1 MPRTDCDAHYFAAPL
16 SGRCRPKRDN
26 HPAVRR
32 DNISKPWRGDDRA
45 QRSNVTREGSNLRDI
60 ESSDAQRWPTLVGAA
75 TPLDVAT
82 PSTPEI
88 DGGDALE
95 HAITY
100 ST

>member
-45 QRSNVTREGSNLRDI
+45 QRPNVTREGSNLRDI
-60 ESSDAQRWPTLVGAA
+60 ESSDAT
-75 TPLDVAT
+75 
-82 PSTPEI
+82 
-88 DGGDALE
+88 
-95 HAITY
+95 ITGN
-100 ST
+100 TGLKFDPKILKVPQT